1 MVSPRLTVYV
11 PESAPVIEYVHMAFD
26 ELALSRITINK
37 KTVAQDEFHWH
48 AKAEKRLIHMV
59 LRWLVNLY

>member
-1 MVSPRLTVYV
+1 
-11 PESAPVIEYVHMAFD
+11 MAFD